1 MIFKRKNDLNDKENL
16 MRNKRRWSLLGL
28 LLVALMVFGA
38 CSNDDKVEDTDI
50 EGNINIVTSFTIIED
65 MAHQIAKDKAN
76 VYNLVPTGT
85 DPHEYEPLP
94 DDIKKAEDA
103 DVLFLNGMNLE
114 GGESGWFYKMV
125 DSVNQ
130 KEENVFELNEGVTP
144 KYLTDE
150 AEQVEEINPHS
161 FLDPQVGI
169 IMAENLRDALIKVDP
184 DNKDEYEKN
193 AEEYLKELNEIDK
206 LYQEEINSIPKE
218 RRILVT
224 SERAFQYMTE
234 RYGLDEAYVWEIDTE
249 ELGTPEQIKGL
260 IETIREKN
268 PPVLF
273 LESNVDK
280 RPLETVSNE
289 TGVKI
294 YDEAIYSDEIG
305 QKGYEADTYVKLLKH
320 NIRIIK
326 DGLSE

>member
-1 MIFKRKNDLNDKENL
+1 

-28 LLVALMVFGA
+28 LLVALMVFAA
-38 CSNDDKVEDTDI
+38 CSNDGKDTDADI
-50 EGNINIVTSFTIIED
+50 EGNLNIVTSFTIIED

-76 VYNLVPTGT
+76 IYNLVPTGT

-103 DVLFLNGMNLE
+103 DILFLNGMNLE
-114 GGESGWFYKMV
+114 GGKSGWFYKMM
-125 DSVNQ
+125 DSINQ

-161 FLDPQVGI
+161 YLDPQVGI
-169 IMAENLRDALIKVDP
+169 KMAENLRDALIEKDP

-193 AEEYLKELNEIDK
+193 AEEYLKELKELDEFYK
-206 LYQEEINSIPKE
+206 EEINSIPKE

-234 RYGLDEAYVWEIDTE
+234 KYGLDEAYVWEIDTE

-260 IETIREKN
+260 IETVKEKN
-268 PPVLF
+268 PPVMF

-294 YDEAIYSDEIG
+294 YEEAIYSDEIG
-305 QKGYEADTYVKLLKH
+305 EKGYEVDTYVKLLKH

-326 DGLSE
+326 DGLTK